1 MNSHHTPQFLAT
13 LRSSGRFAL
22 QWRLLV
28 LWMITLLIPAGLMT
42 LPFWQIFAA
51 QLNHSVYADVFAH
64 SLTMN
69 AVDDLMSAVMTNKM
83 VVQQTGIAAL
93 VLTVLFTPFLNGAV
107 VTAARIR
114 EPLTMGKLV
123 HGGIAEYW
131 RMFRMFLMAL
141 IPLGIA
147 GGIGAAA
154 LRCAD
159 RYAEKA
165 ILESNADLA
174 SYAALALLIILL
186 VVADAS
192 ADAGRAQF
200 AHSTIRRSAIKAWWA
215 GLKMIVRRPVS
226 TLGFYVAFTLFGA
239 LLAGVAGILR
249 LNIGHTGAPGF
260 ILGLVL
266 AQLMVASMC
275 WMRIARLSALVA
287 AGKTTA

>member
-1 MNSHHTPQFLAT
+1 MNSHHTPQFLTT

-28 LWMITLLIPAGLMT
+28 LWIITLLIPAALMT

-51 QLNHSVYADVFAH
+51 QLNHSVYADALSH

-69 AVDDLMSAVMTNKM
+69 AFGDLMSAVMINKM
-83 VVQQTGIAAL
+83 MVQQTGIGAL
-93 VLTVLFTPFLNGAV
+93 VLTILLAPFLNGAV
-107 VTAARIR
+107 VTAARAR
-114 EPLTMGKLV
+114 ETLTMGKLV

-131 RMFRMFLMAL
+131 RMVRLFLMAL

-147 GGIGAAA
+147 GGIGAGA

-159 RYAEKA
+159 KYAQKA

-174 SYAALALLIILL
+174 SYAAIALLIILL
-186 VVADAS
+186 VVADAT

-200 AHSTIRRSAIKAWWA
+200 AHSTTRRSAIKAWWA
-215 GLKMIVRRPVS
+215 GLKMIVRRPVA
-226 TLGFYVAFTLFGA
+226 TLGFYVVFTVCGA
-239 LLAGVAGILR
+239 VLAGVIGVLR
-249 LNIGHTGAPGF
+249 LNIGHTGVPGF

-266 AQLMVASMC
+266 AQLMAACIC
-275 WMRIARLSALVA
+275 WMRIARLSAFVS
-287 AGKTTA
+287 AGKTMA